1 MQKGKNKKSYSTV
14 RDLPTF
20 DVNPFIENAIEKIEE
35 NTVQKRRFLK
45 NAKGVEQTI
54 VNRNGEVTGH
64 TAFLQMVEVDEA
76 KFAKLYLSQFA
87 AFWDLPKAAIRVFGY
102 IISCCLL
109 PKKDSFFID
118 IDESLEYTK
127 YSSSKYINNGIA
139 ALVNAGI
146 IAKSNRQNKYFIN
159 PLVVFN
165 GDRVTFAK
173 TYIRKRKKSVE
184 ENPNQRKLNFWNDAI
199 DSKGVF

>member
-1 MQKGKNKKSYSTV
+1 MKKGNKKSYSTV

-20 DVNPFIENAIEKIEE
+20 DANPFVENALIKIEE
-35 NTVQKRRFLK
+35 NTVQKRRFVK
-45 NAKGVEQTI
+45 NTKGVEQTI
-54 VNRNGEVTGH
+54 VNKDGEVTGH
-64 TAFLQMVEVDEA
+64 TAFLQMVEVDED

-102 IISCCLL
+102 IITCCLF

-118 IDESLEYTK
+118 IDEALEYTK

-146 IAKSNRQNKYFIN
+146 IAKSNRLNKYFIN

-173 TYIRKRKKSVE
+173 TYVRKRKKKVE
-184 ENPNQRKLNFWNDAI
+184 DDPRQKKMDFWDQSI
-199 DSKGVF
+199 DSGKIF

>member
-1 MQKGKNKKSYSTV
+1 MPKIRKYAKQYSTV

-20 DVNPFIENAIEKIEE
+20 DVNPFIENALIEIEE
-35 NTVQKRRFLK
+35 NTVQKRRFVK
-45 NAKGVEQTI
+45 GSKGVEQTVI
-54 VNRNGEVTGH
+54 NKDGEVTGH
-64 TAFLQMVEVDEA
+64 TAFLQMVEVDEE

-87 AFWDLPKAAIRVFGY
+87 AFWELPKAGIRVFGY
-102 IISCCLL
+102 IISCCLQ

-118 IDESLEYTK
+118 FDEALEYTK
-127 YSSSKYINNGIA
+127 YSSSKYINTGIA
-139 ALVNAGI
+139 SLVKAGV

-173 TYIRKRKKSVE
+173 TYVRKRKKAIE
-184 ENPNQRKLNFWNDAI
+184 KDKNQMSLPWGEGSDFK
-199 DSKGVF
+199 

>member
-1 MQKGKNKKSYSTV
+1 MKKGNKKSYSTV

-20 DVNPFIENAIEKIEE
+20 ETNPFVEKAIKKIEE
-35 NTVQKRRFLK
+35 NKVQKRRFV
-45 NAKGVEQTI
+45 KGTKGIEHTI
-54 VNRNGEVTGH
+54 VNRDSEIIGH
-64 TAFLQMVEVDEA
+64 TAFLQLVEVDED

-87 AFWDLPKAAIRVFGY
+87 AFWDLPKAAIRMFGY

-118 IDESLEYTK
+118 IDEALEYTK

-146 IAKSNRQNKYFIN
+146 IAKSNRLNKYFIN
-159 PLVVFN
+159 PLVFFN

-173 TYIRKRKKSVE
+173 TYVRKRKKKIE
-184 ENPNQRKLNFWNDAI
+184 EDKQQKKMDFWDDAI
-199 DSKGVF
+199 ESNKAFE